1 MGLLNSA
8 LNIGRTALLG
18 YQGALQ
24 VIGNNIS
31 SAGTE
36 NYTRLTPQ
44 LSPLQGDTLTGNL
57 KPGAG
62 VALSGIQRN
71 IDEALESRV
80 RLAIGRSGTP
90 WVTTDSGLGRF
101 TLVLGGSRLPRSI
114 LRARCLNGPAM
125 APSLSS
131 VSITPVIGSPLLVT
145 V

>member
-8 LNIGRTALLG
+8 LHIGRTALLG

-36 NYTRLTPQ
+36 NYTRLSPQ
-44 LSPLQGDTLTGNL
+44 LSPLQGDTLVGNL

-80 RLAIGRSGTP
+80 RLAIGSVQANDAQRAALLRIETTFSNSSGS
-90 WVTTDSGLGRF
+90 DI
-101 TLVLGGSRLPRSI
+101 GSRLTSFFNASQPAQYFHLSKQCFVTC
-114 LRARCLNGPAM
+114 LR
-125 APSLSS
+125 
-131 VSITPVIGSPLLVT
+131 TK
-145 V
+145 